1 MYFYFNNNISDD
13 LNIVLSD
20 FPVLP
25 FVQEEIKQVEVGGV
39 FGTLTKRT
47 GKYKDLSIAVECAL
61 LDMENYHEAI
71 RKINN
76 WCYEIEDNRLFFS
89 DNAEKCYKVK
99 KVTIGDIKNELTLY
113 GSFTIEFLCYPFIF
127 NSLESEIEI
136 TNSCE
141 YLYNGDI
148 ETYPRVVLEDCTGNI
163 QITFNDN
170 TTQFNEVE
178 GTVVIDYPQVL
189 NGDIAIT
196 NKMIGNFPTLEK
208 GINNISWA
216 GTIGKVK
223 IKENALYRG

>member
-13 LNIVLSD
+13 LGIVLSEI
-20 FPVLP
+20 PVLP
-25 FVQEEIKQVEVGGV
+25 FVSEEIKQVEVGGM

-47 GKYKDLSIAVECAL
+47 GKYKDLLITLECSL
-61 LDMENYHEAI
+61 LDIDNYYEVI
-71 RKINN
+71 RNVNN
-76 WCYEIEDNRLFFS
+76 WVNSIEDNKLILS
-89 DNAEKCYKVK
+89 DNLNKCYKVK
-99 KVTIGDIKNELTLY
+99 KVIIGDIKNELTMY